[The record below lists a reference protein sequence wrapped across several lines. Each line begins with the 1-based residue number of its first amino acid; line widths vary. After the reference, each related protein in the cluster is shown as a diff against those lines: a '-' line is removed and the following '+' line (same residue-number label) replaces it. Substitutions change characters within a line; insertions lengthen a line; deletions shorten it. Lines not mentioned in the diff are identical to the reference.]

1 MPKGEGVKTSSD
13 GYVAMDARAGKPRRG
28 RSPRRVRVARRIAGL
43 IWPQRSL
50 ITHREL
56 PGPGPLEPELW
67 SKLNFITGAQC
78 RACGLPFEIAV
89 EPDQLCGACLV
100 RLPAYDR
107 ARAAL
112 IYGDV
117 SRDLVLGLKYQGRR
131 DSLVTLAGWM
141 SAAGADLLADADL
154 ITPVPLHY
162 FRLIRRGFNQSG
174 WLAAALSRTS
184 GVRLSV
190 DALKRVRATPI
201 QGNLSADARRRNVQ
215 GAFRVRGS
223 RIKLV
228 KGRRI
233 VLIDDVLT
241 TGATAEACARTLKRA
256 GAACVDVIT
265 LARVAGPRST
275 TI

>member
-1 MPKGEGVKTSSD
+1 VDESS
-13 GYVAMDARAGKPRRG
+13 GAYVATDGAAGKARRG
-28 RSPRRVRVARRIAGL
+28 RSSKRVRAGRSLAGL

-56 PGPGPLEPELW
+56 PGPGALEPELW
-67 SKLNFITGAQC
+67 SKLVFISGHQC
-78 RACGLPFEIAV
+78 LRCGLPFEIEV
-89 EPDQLCGACLV
+89 EPDQVCAACIA
-100 RLPAYDR
+100 RPPAYDR

-117 SRDLVLGLKYQGRR
+117 SRELVLGLKYQGRR
-131 DSLVTLAGWM
+131 DGLLTLSGWM
-141 SAAGADLLADADL
+141 AGAGVDLLAEADL

-174 WLAAALSRTS
+174 WLAAALSRSS

-190 DALKRVRATPI
+190 DALKRIRATPM

-215 GAFRVRGS
+215 GAFRVRRG
-223 RIKLV
+223 RVNLV
-228 KGRRI
+228 KGKR
-233 VLIDDVLT
+233 VLLVDDVLT
-241 TGATAEACARTLKRA
+241 TGATAEACARALKRA

-265 LARVAGPRST
+265 LARVAGPRT
-275 TI
+275 API